1 MSTFQTPMYTVAD
14 LLARAADGRLQ
25 LPDFQRPYRWD
36 DERIRS
42 LLVTILRGHPMGVI
56 MTLETGGENVRFKP
70 RTLTGA
76 RVQGRSVEPEL
87 LLLDGQQRMT
97 SMFQAL
103 TGDGVVDTE
112 DERHHK
118 LRRRYFIDVEKA
130 LGDPREQDEAI
141 RSLPEDGVVRSNFN
155 RDIDL
160 DVSTPEKQQAAGLMP
175 LSTLFDKDQG
185 SNWIWDFADLSEER
199 RKIGRCFSTEI
210 MQPMQG
216 YQVPAIQLTKD
227 ISKEA
232 VATVFEKVN
241 TGGLPLDTFELLTA
255 TFAGDRAY
263 FEETGE
269 DFRLGEDWEL
279 TRTVIDQHRVLHGIR
294 NTDVLMGIS
303 VLVTLAKRN
312 SVLAAGATGK
322 KVPATSAR
330 REDILNMPLADYRAF
345 SPRFRE
351 ALPAVARHMRSLHI
365 HRKEDVPYRSQLIA
379 LTAFH
384 VLLGDRAEENA
395 VRAKLNQWFWCG
407 VLGEQ
412 YGATIE
418 TKLARDVEQV
428 PGWATG
434 ESPDIPDTVTRATF
448 AESRLGSLR
457 TRNSAA
463 YKGIYALVMGQER
476 PTKDW
481 MFDRELD
488 LTSYDELQVDIH
500 HVFPYDWCNKN
511 GIDANQRESII
522 NKTPLAKKT
531 NIRLSGDSPAVY
543 MPRIDAKNPSSEHVD
558 ATIGTHAI
566 DPAFLRAGDFEGFFK
581 DRRCRLVEL
590 VESAM
595 GKAVARDWG
604 DESADSDMPENFVES
619 LEVSDAF
626 EE

>member
-1 MSTFQTPMYTVAD
+1 M
-14 LLARAADGRLQ
+14 RAAGHPSAMMPTMTAISPMKLLDRMYNSSTSSVDRGERFERFVQSFLQTDPTWSSQFDDVWMWQDWPERPSRDLGVDLVARRRDGGLAAIQCKFYDPRHAVSKADIDSFLSASGRAE
-25 LPDFQRPYRWD
+25 FT
-36 DERIRS
+36 ERI
-42 LLVTILRGHPMGVI
+42 I
-56 MTLETGGENVRFKP
+56 
-70 RTLTGA
+70 
-76 RVQGRSVEPEL
+76 
-87 LLLDGQQRMT
+87 
-97 SMFQAL
+97 
-103 TGDGVVDTE
+103 
-112 DERHHK
+112 
-118 LRRRYFIDVEKA
+118 
-130 LGDPREQDEAI
+130 
-141 RSLPEDGVVRSNFN
+141 
-155 RDIDL
+155 
-160 DVSTPEKQQAAGLMP
+160 VST
-175 LSTLFDKDQG
+175 TNRWG
-185 SNWIWDFADLSEER
+185 S
-199 RKIGRCFSTEI
+199 
-210 MQPMQG
+210 
-216 YQVPAIQLTKD
+216 
-227 ISKEA
+227 
-232 VATVFEKVN
+232 
-241 TGGLPLDTFELLTA
+241 
-255 TFAGDRAY
+255 
-263 FEETGE
+263 
-269 DFRLGEDWEL
+269 
-279 TRTVIDQHRVLHGIR
+279 
-294 NTDVLMGIS
+294 
-303 VLVTLAKRN
+303 
-312 SVLAAGATGK
+312 
-322 KVPATSAR
+322 
-330 REDILNMPLADYRAF
+330 
-345 SPRFRE
+345 
-351 ALPAVARHMRSLHI
+351 
-365 HRKEDVPYRSQLIA
+365 
-379 LTAFH
+379 
-384 VLLGDRAEENA
+384 NA

-543 MPRIDAKNPSSEHVD
+543 MPRIDAKNPSPEHVD